1 MFDPISSKETKIYV
15 VRDDCPMN
23 TISKKTHHETRYWII
38 KYVDRKRERVKF
50 KIRTIHEKSID
61 NKEEECILGS
71 NRRIFERK
79 KEGKEKR
86 LVTRSIKR
94 KKKMAGKTSINEP
107 TSEIS
112 SVQFASNYEG
122 SRVRMEG
129 ASLKINWDV
138 AWHASDGLIS
148 RGFQPEIRP
157 ARATRLRPL
166 SLTNARRDWNQRA
179 DIVSPLFQLKNKKK
193 RERK

>member
-1 MFDPISSKETKIYV
+1 MHPRFEQTNF
-15 VRDDCPMN
+15 R
-23 TISKKTHHETRYWII
+23 KK
-38 KYVDRKRERVKF
+38 
-50 KIRTIHEKSID
+50 
-61 NKEEECILGS
+61 
-71 NRRIFERK
+71 ERK

-86 LVTRSIKR
+86 LVTRSIK
-94 KKKMAGKTSINEP
+94 KKMAAKTGINESS
-107 TSEIS
+107 SEIS

-166 SLTNARRDWNQRA
+166 SLTNTRRD
-179 DIVSPLFQLKNKKK
+179 
-193 RERK
+193 

>member
-1 MFDPISSKETKIYV
+1 MHP
-15 VRDDCPMN
+15 R
-23 TISKKTHHETRYWII
+23 
-38 KYVDRKRERVKF
+38 
-50 KIRTIHEKSID
+50 
-61 NKEEECILGS
+61 
-71 NRRIFERK
+71 FEQTNFRK
-79 KEGKEKR
+79 KERGKRKKI
-86 LVTRSIKR
+86 SHAIHKK

-112 SVQFASNYEG
+112 NVQFASNYEG

-166 SLTNARRDWNQRA
+166 SLTNARRD
-179 DIVSPLFQLKNKKK
+179 
-193 RERK
+193 